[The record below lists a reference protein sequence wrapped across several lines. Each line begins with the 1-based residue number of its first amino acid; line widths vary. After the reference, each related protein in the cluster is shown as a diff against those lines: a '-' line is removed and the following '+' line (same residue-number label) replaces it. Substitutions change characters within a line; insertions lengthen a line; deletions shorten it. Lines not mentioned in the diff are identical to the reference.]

1 MNLFGGRRRNLL
13 LGVVAVGLLLVAFAV
28 FLLTPGSGKVPPV
41 PVSFQKY
48 ETNAPDDVVARF
60 SVTNAGKKTIIWM
73 IVESET
79 QLKGQWTSYHQNFNP
94 APFLKPGGFTNV
106 SVRVPHDNLA
116 WRMKVEWM
124 DELTGLRKGRLW
136 FSMKMGDFDGVM
148 RARNAHTHHSDV
160 FPR

>member
-1 MNLFGGRRRNLL
+1 M
-13 LGVVAVGLLLVAFAV
+13 LGVAAIGLVMAVLVR
-28 FLLTPGSGKVPPV
+28 FLLAPGSGKVPLV

-48 ETNAPDDVVARF
+48 ETNAPDQVVAWF

-79 QLKGQWTSYHQNFNP
+79 QLKGQWTMYHQNFNP
-94 APFLKPGGFTNV
+94 APFLKPGGFTNI
-106 SVRVPHDNLA
+106 SVRVPHDNLV

-124 DELTGLRKGRLW
+124 DELTGLQKWRLW
-136 FSMKMGDFDGVM
+136 AHTKMGDADGVL
-148 RARNAHTHHSDV
+148 RARDAHTHHSDV

>member
-1 MNLFGGRRRNLL
+1 MSLFEGRRRNLL

-28 FLLTPGSGKVPPV
+28 FLLAPGSGTVSPV
-41 PVSFQKY
+41 PISFQKY

-79 QLKGQWTSYHQNFNP
+79 QLKGRWTSYHQNVNP
-94 APFLKPGGFTNV
+94 ALFQKPGGFTNI

-124 DELTGLRKGRLW
+124 DELTGLRKWRVW
-136 FSMKMGDFDGVM
+136 VHWKMGDGEGVS
-148 RARNAHTHHSDV
+148 RARGVHIHHSDV